1 MGRSFNRRNTRF
13 FGVINATLWDVRAG
27 SMCVLAHGQQSPE
40 LTMQI
45 IQSKV
50 VADPSSKS
58 SSDVVALL
66 RARKW
71 WYVQVSRTDYAG
83 GSVCR
88 GQPRHEAD
96 ARLVYGW
103 LNTQEDLDR
112 FFTLNPQPAA

>member
-1 MGRSFNRRNTRF
+1 M
-13 FGVINATLWDVRAG
+13 
-27 SMCVLAHGQQSPE
+27 H
-40 LTMQI
+40 I

-50 VADPSSKS
+50 VADPSSV

-66 RARKW
+66 CARKW
-71 WYVQVSRTDYAG
+71 WYVWVTRTDYAG
-83 GSVCR
+83 GSV
-88 GQPRHEAD
+88 GLVAELPAAD